1 LEEAQP
7 MSERGPLTLWYREPA
22 QAWVEA
28 LPIGNGRLGAMVY
41 GGYDIAR
48 FQLNEATLWS
58 GGPREWDNPRAAQI
72 LPAVREAIFEG
83 DYTRADALCQQMQGP
98 YNESYQPLGD
108 LLIAFDDPSPP
119 AEYRRE
125 LDLERAVA
133 TARFVQGGVTYHYE
147 AFASHL
153 DQVLV
158 VHLACDAPGQV
169 SASIRLD
176 SLLRHEVAARGD
188 DSLILSGQCPAHV
201 DPNYLQT
208 ADPVCYADDAGMRF
222 AVHLRAIVEGGMVEA
237 AGDALRVR
245 GADVLTVLLSAATSY
260 TGFDRDPVREGR
272 DPGAAAERFLDAAAA
287 QPYVALL
294 ERHVADY
301 QVLFGRVSLD
311 LGASPDRRALP
322 TDERIVR
329 FADDG
334 DPELAALLF
343 QYGRYLLIASSRP
356 GGQPANLQGIWNE
369 HVRPPWSA
377 NYTLNINAEMNYWP
391 AESCALPECH
401 GPLFDLIADL
411 AKNGRRT
418 AQVNYRAAGW
428 VAHHNTDLW
437 RQSAPVGGGHGN
449 PVWAN
454 WPMGGAWLCRH
465 LWEHY
470 AFTGDEA
477 FLRERAWP
485 LMAGAARFCLD
496 WLIEDG
502 EGHLVTIPSVSPEH
516 MFYTPEGEPAAVSAA
531 ATMDMAIIWDLFTN
545 CIEAS
550 GVLGVEPAFAER
562 LVAARERLYP
572 YQIGSRGQLQE
583 WRVDFEETEVHHRHV
598 SHLFGLHPGRQL
610 TPEGAPE
617 LVEAARRALEI
628 RGDASTGWSMG
639 WKVNLWARL
648 RDGDHAYR
656 LIRRLFTLV
665 EETGVEMHA
674 GGGLY
679 ASLLDAH
686 PPFQI
691 DGNFGYTAGVAEML
705 LQSHAGVLHLLPAL
719 PRAWPTGSVC
729 GLRARGGF
737 VVDIVWQSGQLASAQ
752 IHSLLGRPCRVR
764 AQGALEVACDGSP
777 VTAERLADGVAF
789 ATEAG
794 RSYVLR
800 AE

>member
-1 LEEAQP
+1 MEKAQP
-7 MSERGPLTLWYREPA
+7 VSEHGPLTLWYREPA

-41 GGYDIAR
+41 GGHDVAR

-58 GGPREWDNPRAAQI
+58 GGPREWDNPHAAQI
-72 LPAVREAIFEG
+72 LPLVREAVFQG

-98 YNESYQPLGD
+98 YNESYQPLGN

-119 AEYRRE
+119 GDYCRE
-125 LDLERAVA
+125 LNLDRAVA
-133 TARFVQGGVTYHYE
+133 TTRLARDGVVYRCE
-147 AFASHL
+147 AFASYP

-158 VHLACDAPGQV
+158 VRLACDLPGQL
-169 SASIRLD
+169 SASVRLD
-176 SLLRHEVAARGD
+176 SLLRHEVATHGHDA
-188 DSLILSGQCPAHV
+188 LTLSGQCPAHV
-201 DPNYLQT
+201 DPNYLQ
-208 ADPVCYADDAGMRF
+208 AEEPVRYADDAGMRF
-222 AVHLRAIVEGGMVEA
+222 VACLRARVEGGAVEA
-237 AGDALRVR
+237 GADALHVR
-245 GADVLTVLLSAATSY
+245 GADAVTLLLSAATSY
-260 TGFDRDPVREGR
+260 AGYDRDPAREGKE
-272 DPGAAAERFLDAAAA
+272 ASAIAVAERYLDAAVA
-287 QPYVALL
+287 QPYATLL
-294 ERHVADY
+294 ERHIADH
-301 QVLFGRVSLD
+301 QALFRRVSLD
-311 LGASPDRRALP
+311 LGASPERRALP

-329 FADDG
+329 YADDG

-401 GPLFDLIADL
+401 EPLFRLIEEL
-411 AKNGRRT
+411 AANGRRT
-418 AQVNYRAAGW
+418 ARVNYDASGW

-437 RQSAPVGGGHGN
+437 RQSAPVGEGRGN

-454 WPMGGAWLCRH
+454 WPMGGAWLCQH

-470 AFTGDEA
+470 AYTGDEA
-477 FLRERAWP
+477 YLRERAWP

-496 WLIEDG
+496 WLVEDG
-502 EGHLVTIPSVSPEH
+502 EGHLVPVPSVSPEH
-516 MFYTPEGEPAAVSAA
+516 MFYTPEGERAAVSAA
-531 ATMDMAIIWDLFTN
+531 ATMDLAIIWDLFTN
-545 CIEAS
+545 CIEAA
-550 GVLGVEPAFAER
+550 GVLGVEPGFAAR

-572 YQIGSRGQLQE
+572 YQVGSRGQLQE
-583 WRVDFEETEVHHRHV
+583 WWRDFQEVEVHHRHV

-610 TPEGAPE
+610 TPEETPE

-639 WKVNLWARL
+639 WKVSLWARL

-665 EETGVEMHA
+665 EETGVQMHA

-705 LQSHAGVLHLLPAL
+705 LQSHAGALHLLPAL
-719 PRAWPTGSVC
+719 PYAWPEGSVR
-729 GLRARGGF
+729 GLR
-737 VVDIVWQSGQLASAQ
+737 
-752 IHSLLGRPCRVR
+752 
-764 AQGALEVACDGSP
+764 
-777 VTAERLADGVAF
+777 
-789 ATEAG
+789 
-794 RSYVLR
+794 
-800 AE
+800 